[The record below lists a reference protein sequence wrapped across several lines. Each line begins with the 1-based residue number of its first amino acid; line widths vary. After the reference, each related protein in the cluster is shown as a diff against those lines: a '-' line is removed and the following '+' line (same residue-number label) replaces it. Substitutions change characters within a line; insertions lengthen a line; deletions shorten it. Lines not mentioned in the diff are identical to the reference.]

1 MVFGALLSAQDGV
14 QIESSW
20 DRAYE
25 GYLALSASTHHYR
38 MLKKWASVDRKGVY
52 GLMGHVQRNRD
63 VENLLGD
70 AEYAQAAD
78 VFSSSAADQLRK
90 RKFQDDRGKAHVML
104 VKHLV
109 QADLKPQEMD
119 ARLLK
124 VPKAKL
130 QKQMHSVSQGLDHFQ
145 DSPTSMAGTRA
156 IHQACNVPH
165 NGKYTPEE
173 LDGACISLILGLA
186 TRKELQKSH
195 GPSARTICGTVAKIY
210 KAIATP
216 GESHNDARTRT
227 REMTAEGIRAVL
239 QGMRMRG
246 ELKVHFGIEK
256 NNARLLN
263 SYAKEIYTHF
273 LLCSNENAANIF
285 ATHVFDPNTRTHR
298 GPLALSSSFLS
309 CAW

>member
-38 MLKKWASVDRKGVY
+38 MLKKWASVDRQGVY

-70 AEYAQAAD
+70 AEYVQAAD
-78 VFSSSAADQLRK
+78 VVSSSAVDQLRK

-109 QADLKPQEMD
+109 QTDLKPQEMD
-119 ARLLK
+119 TRLLK

-145 DSPTSMAGTRA
+145 DSPPPATTKLVPPQPPLCPRFSLVVLGT
-156 IHQACNVPH
+156 
-165 NGKYTPEE
+165 
-173 LDGACISLILGLA
+173 
-186 TRKELQKSH
+186 
-195 GPSARTICGTVAKIY
+195 
-210 KAIATP
+210 
-216 GESHNDARTRT
+216 
-227 REMTAEGIRAVL
+227 
-239 QGMRMRG
+239 
-246 ELKVHFGIEK
+246 F
-256 NNARLLN
+256 
-263 SYAKEIYTHF
+263 
-273 LLCSNENAANIF
+273 
-285 ATHVFDPNTRTHR
+285 
-298 GPLALSSSFLS
+298 
-309 CAW
+309 

>member
-78 VFSSSAADQLRK
+78 VVSSSAADQLRK

-145 DSPTSMAGTRA
+145 DSPTSMAGTRV

-173 LDGACISLILGLA
+173 LDGACISFILGLA
-186 TRKELQKSH
+186 TQKELQKSH

-239 QGMRMRG
+239 QGLRMRG
-246 ELKVHFGIEK
+246 ELKQPGVTP
-256 NNARLLN
+256 
-263 SYAKEIYTHF
+263 Y
-273 LLCSNENAANIF
+273 
-285 ATHVFDPNTRTHR
+285 
-298 GPLALSSSFLS
+298 LSPSETLVVKAVKIPS
-309 CAW
+309 A